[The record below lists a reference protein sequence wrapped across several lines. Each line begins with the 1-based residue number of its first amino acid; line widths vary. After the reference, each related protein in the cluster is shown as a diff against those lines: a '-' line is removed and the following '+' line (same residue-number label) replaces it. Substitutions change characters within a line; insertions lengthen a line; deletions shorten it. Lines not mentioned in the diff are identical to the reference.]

1 VITRI
6 LLAASVGL
14 LLAFVFIVLTVGN
27 EEGTNAIIVF
37 VTIAVLVA
45 AGSLLYGRNSH
56 YAAAQ
61 ARMRPPVNPPE
72 PPAEQVQ
79 PLQRQQAD
87 LDADGDA
94 T

>member
-1 VITRI
+1 VLNRI
-6 LLAASVGL
+6 LLAATIGL
-14 LLAFVFIVLTVGN
+14 LAAFVFIVLTVGN

-45 AGSLLYGRNSH
+45 AGSLVYGRNSH

-61 ARMRPPVNPPE
+61 ARMRPPVDPPDQLD
-72 PPAEQVQ
+72 PLDQVDPQHTDPDAERDV
-79 PLQRQQAD
+79 
-87 LDADGDA
+87 